1 MRRQITIALALLAL
15 ILGLGPA
22 MAQDATDA
30 ALQERTNPNADSH
43 AGESGLTIV
52 GTVREVRD
60 NQLLL
65 DSTTGVVHIQIVDQ
79 TTGPRDLPPGSQV
92 TVDYTRTGQGV
103 MIAQQIRPEGL
114 QAEVEVAETPVAVTE
129 VEVEAETNELAE
141 TDVAVTPEPETF
153 DESDQFDTEE
163 RMASATTSDE
173 ELPQTGSDLPAIAL
187 LGLIGLAGAGALR
200 RLQS

>member
-43 AGESGLTIV
+43 AGDSGLTIV
-52 GTVREVRD
+52 GTVQEID
-60 NQLLL
+60 DEQLVLN
-65 DSTTGVVHIQIVDQ
+65 SATGVVHIRIDDQ
-79 TTGPRDLPPGSQV
+79 TTGPRELAAGSQV

-103 MIAQQIRPEGL
+103 MIARQIRPEGL
-114 QAEVEVAETPVAVTE
+114 QAEAEVAETPVVVT
-129 VEVEAETNELAE
+129 EVEAETNELAE

-153 DESDQFDTEE
+153 DESDRFDTEE
-163 RMASATTSDE
+163 RLASATTSDE

>member
-15 ILGLGPA
+15 LLGLGPA

-129 VEVEAETNELAE
+129 VEAE

>member
-129 VEVEAETNELAE
+129 VEAE